1 MAPDNRHCSTT
12 GRLRAVGLRPTRP
25 RVGLGKLLFEG
36 PARHVSAEQL
46 YQEARACRLFV
57 SLATVYNTLHQFA
70 AVGLLR
76 KVVVHTGQTF
86 FDTKVSD
93 HHHFY
98 DEKTGLVRDIDE
110 AEIRFARLPEPP
122 PGYAITGV
130 EVIVRVEAQ
139 GMEAGTPRPNGQAAI
154 GHASASGAADA
165 EISAPVRPEPAG

>member
-1 MAPDNRHCSTT
+1 MGSAMQSGTVPCTT
-12 GRLRAVGLRPTRP
+12 TSRLRAAGLRPTRP

-46 YQEARACRLFV
+46 YQEARGRRLFV

-76 KVVVHTGQTF
+76 RVVVHTGQTF

-110 AEIRFARLPEPP
+110 TEIAFARLPEPP
-122 PGYAITGV
+122 PGYAITGI

-139 GMEAGTPRPNGQAAI
+139 AEERPNGQAA
-154 GHASASGAADA
+154 
-165 EISAPVRPEPAG
+165 SAPWSEQALSAPERPGPAG

>member
-1 MAPDNRHCSTT
+1 MDPASFSCMTT
-12 GRLRAVGLRPTRP
+12 NRLRAAGLRPTRP
-25 RVGLGKLLFEG
+25 RVGLGRLLFEG

-46 YQEARACRLFV
+46 YQEARAKRLFV

-70 AVGLLR
+70 AAGLLR

-98 DEKTGLVRDIDE
+98 DERTGMVCDIDE
-110 AEIRFARLPEPP
+110 REIAFARLPEPP
-122 PGYAITGV
+122 AGYAITGV

-139 GMEAGTPRPNGQAAI
+139 ACTAVEAREGLADRRADP
-154 GHASASGAADA
+154 GA
-165 EISAPVRPEPAG
+165 EPTLSAPAPTG

>member
-1 MAPDNRHCSTT
+1 MQSGTVPCQTT
-12 GRLRAVGLRPTRP
+12 SRLRAAGLRPTRP

-36 PARHVSAEQL
+36 PPRHVSAEQL
-46 YQEARACRLFV
+46 YQEARSRRLFV

-70 AVGLLR
+70 AAGLLR

-86 FDTKVSD
+86 FDTKVCD

-98 DEKTGLVRDIDE
+98 DEKTGFVCDIDE
-110 AEIRFARLPEPP
+110 REIAFARLPDPP

-139 GMEAGTPRPNGQAAI
+139 EAEAGP
-154 GHASASGAADA
+154 SADPH
-165 EISAPVRPEPAG
+165 SAPRRAAAE